1 MKYRVGA
8 KYPLPE
14 GGIYSTASNMAAFY
28 QMMLNGGTLNGT
40 RLLSR
45 ATVEMMTSVHTGD
58 LPTNGPGMG
67 YGLGWAV
74 VRDAAGTLP
83 LTPVGTFG
91 HGGRYGTY
99 AFADPKHDLAGV
111 FMIQREGGS
120 DERVAFMEMA
130 EAAVE

>member
-1 MKYRVGA
+1 
-8 KYPLPE
+8 
-14 GGIYSTASNMAAFY
+14 
-28 QMMLNGGTLNGT
+28 
-40 RLLSR
+40 
-45 ATVEMMTSVHTGD
+45 MTTVHTGD
-58 LPTNGPGMG
+58 LQTNGPGMG

-99 AFADPKHDLAGV
+99 GFVDPKNDLVGV

-120 DERVAFMEMA
+120 DERIAFTEMA